1 MNVREVQSDLMQ
13 RTKKGVAMFYVGTF
27 YWFLMGLLSFF
38 EMHINLL
45 GLIYLIG
52 IGMLF
57 PLGILVSNL
66 LKIDF
71 IAKDNELSNFAGVI
85 GGMQLL
91 FAPIL
96 IMVYIERIEW
106 LPFFIAVL
114 TGAHFLPF
122 SVLYKSKGFIF
133 QSIAVVLMASV
144 VGFIFMDYVYTIL
157 PFGLGV
163 VYLITSFLLQSE
175 NRKLKLKLKEEQLN
189 HKMSI

>member
-1 MNVREVQSDLMQ
+1 MNVKEVQNDLMQ
-13 RTKKGVAMFYVGTF
+13 RTKKGVTMFYVGSL
-27 YWFLMGLLSFF
+27 YWFLMGILGLFD
-38 EMHINLL
+38 MHINLL

-52 IGMLF
+52 IGTLF

-71 IAKDNELSNFAGVI
+71 IAKGNELSNFAGVI
-85 GGMQLL
+85 GGMQLF

-96 IMVYIERIEW
+96 IIIYMEKIEW

-133 QSIAVVLMASV
+133 QFMAVVLFSSI
-144 VGFIFMDYVYTIL
+144 VGFVFMDYVYKIL
-157 PFGLGV
+157 PFGLGII
-163 VYLITSFLLQSE
+163 YLITIILLLNE
-175 NRKLKLKLKEEQLN
+175 NKKLTLELEGQLN
-189 HKMSI
+189 KEMQI

>member
-13 RTKKGVAMFYVGTF
+13 RTKKGVAMFYVGSI
-27 YWFLMGLLSFF
+27 YWLLMGLLSFLD
-38 EMHINLL
+38 MHINLL

-52 IGMLF
+52 TGMVF

-96 IMVYIERIEW
+96 IMIYMERIEW

-133 QSIAVVLMASV
+133 QSIAVVLMASI
-144 VGFIFMDYVYTIL
+144 VGFIFMNYVYTIL
-157 PFGLGV
+157 PFGLGI
-163 VYLITSFLLQSE
+163 VYLITSFLLQNE
-175 NRKLKLKLKEEQLN
+175 NRKLKLKLEEEQLDY
-189 HKMSI
+189 KMPI

>member
-1 MNVREVQSDLMQ
+1 MNVKEVQNDLMQ
-13 RTKKGVAMFYVGTF
+13 RTKKGVTMFYVGSL
-27 YWFLMGLLSFF
+27 YWFLMGILGLFD
-38 EMHINLL
+38 MHINLL

-52 IGMLF
+52 IGTLF

-71 IAKDNELSNFAGVI
+71 IAKGNELSNFAGVI
-85 GGMQLL
+85 GGMQLF

-96 IMVYIERIEW
+96 IIIYMEKIEW

-133 QSIAVVLMASV
+133 QSMAVVLFSSI
-144 VGFIFMDYVYTIL
+144 VGFVFMDYVYKIL
-157 PFGLGV
+157 PFGLGII
-163 VYLITSFLLQSE
+163 YLITIILLLNE
-175 NRKLKLKLKEEQLN
+175 NKKLTLELEGQLIKEMQ
-189 HKMSI
+189 I

>member
-1 MNVREVQSDLMQ
+1 
-13 RTKKGVAMFYVGTF
+13 MFYVGSL
-27 YWFLMGLLSFF
+27 YWFLMGILGLFD
-38 EMHINLL
+38 MHINLL

-52 IGMLF
+52 IGTLF

-71 IAKDNELSNFAGVI
+71 IAKGNELSNFAGVI
-85 GGMQLL
+85 GGMQLF

-96 IMVYIERIEW
+96 IIIYMEKIEW

-133 QSIAVVLMASV
+133 QFMAVVLFSSI
-144 VGFIFMDYVYTIL
+144 VGFVFMDYVYKIL
-157 PFGLGV
+157 PFGLGII
-163 VYLITSFLLQSE
+163 YLITIILLLNE
-175 NRKLKLKLKEEQLN
+175 NKKLTLELEGQLN
-189 HKMSI
+189 KEMQI